1 MTRLIRITQAS
12 AYLGLSPTTV
22 RRWVRSGLIPVF
34 KGPSNRWWWT
44 KQLLDEIKNDMLERG
59 NHVHTESESTP
70 DALCQQR

>member
-1 MTRLIRITQAS
+1 MARLIRITQAS

-34 KGPSNRWWWT
+34 RGPSNRWWWT

-59 NHVHTESESTP
+59 NDVHAEPTSVTH
-70 DALCQQR
+70 AVCK

>member
-1 MTRLIRITQAS
+1 MARLIRITQAS

-59 NHVHTESESTP
+59 NDVHTESQSTP
-70 DALCQQR
+70 HTVCK